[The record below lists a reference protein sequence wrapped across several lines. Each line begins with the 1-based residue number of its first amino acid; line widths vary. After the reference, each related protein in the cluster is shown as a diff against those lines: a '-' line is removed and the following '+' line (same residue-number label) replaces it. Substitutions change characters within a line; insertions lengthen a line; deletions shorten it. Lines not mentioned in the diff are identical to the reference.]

1 MIPSVGSLIAFLNGR
16 VIWPRKALL
25 ATWMSRGLN
34 WRPSWRFSGLS
45 AAAVLLFQ
53 AV

>member
-1 MIPSVGSLIAFLNGR
+1 VGCLIAFLNGW
-16 VIWPRKALL
+16 VIRSREALS
-25 ATWMSRGLN
+25 ANRMSWGLDR
-34 WRPSWRFSGLS
+34 RPSWRFSGLS

>member
-1 MIPSVGSLIAFLNGR
+1 VGCLIAFLNGW
-16 VIWPRKALL
+16 VIWFRRALL
-25 ATWMSRGLN
+25 ATRMSWGLD
-34 WRPSWRFSGLS
+34 WRPSWRFSGLI